1 MDLPRRTES
10 ESSPDSAICRLS
22 PDSQMSA
29 DAKNITH
36 SSDSQL
42 VRSNRTLLCQL
53 NSFMSLQGGSIS
65 GSSRGRG
72 SPTPSLGTSSSD
84 SSHHLPAGDCDRPN
98 HIVALHRKMIRQE
111 NYFVS
116 WQRTQP
122 SLFGLPLLVPCAQGT
137 THKALYEAVW
147 RQVARLVS
155 PLPPS
160 SAPNH
165 ALDWYVFEIQCSSSS
180 VINKSNLQ

>member
-1 MDLPRRTES
+1 M
-10 ESSPDSAICRLS
+10 
-22 PDSQMSA
+22 
-29 DAKNITH
+29 
-36 SSDSQL
+36 
-42 VRSNRTLLCQL
+42 
-53 NSFMSLQGGSIS
+53 S

-84 SSHHLPAGDCDRPN
+84 SSHHLVAGECDRPN
-98 HIVALHRKMIRQE
+98 YIVALHRKMIRQE

-122 SLFGLPLLVPCAQGT
+122 SLFGLPVLVACGPGT

-165 ALDWYVFEIQCSSSS
+165 ALDWYVCHLRS
-180 VINKSNLQ
+180 